1 MIRRAASALALGA
14 SLLFAMAAAAQ
25 QVQPVARPAAPA
37 GVPRIVLGMSGWT
50 GFSPLSLAERAGL
63 FHRHGIDVE
72 VKFVPQ
78 PNRHLA
84 MAAGEIQALAT
95 TVDTQ
100 IVYAAS
106 GVAVTQVMI
115 IDRSNGG
122 DGIAV
127 RPAIRSFADLRGRSI
142 AVDRAGTTPYFMLAY
157 MLKRNNLT
165 LRDVNLIP
173 LAPQPAAQ
181 SFVVGQNDAV
191 VTYEPYLST
200 VRQMGDQMR
209 ILATTTDYPVVVDTL
224 AFQPEYIQRNPQH
237 VRAVIA
243 GFFDAVEMIRTD
255 PARSNEIMGSIVRQ
269 TGEQFAGSARYI
281 HWLNRDENIA
291 YFQNDLR
298 QFLEYAAQIQLETG
312 VIRAIPDLNQLV
324 NPGFVRP
331 QS

>member
-1 MIRRAASALALGA
+1 MFRKVIASAALGVG
-14 SLLFAMAAAAQ
+14 LMFGAAAWAQ
-25 QVQPVARPAAPA
+25 QVQPAARPNAPT
-37 GVPRIVLGMSGWT
+37 GTPRIVLGMSGWT

-72 VKFVPQ
+72 IKFVPQ
-78 PNRHLA
+78 ANRHLA

-127 RPAIRSFADLRGRSI
+127 RPAIRSFADLRGRTV

-165 LRDVNLIP
+165 VRDVNLIP

-181 SFVVGQNDAV
+181 AFVAGQNDAV

-224 AFQPEYIQRNPQH
+224 AFPPEYIQRNPQH

-243 GFFDAVEMIRTD
+243 GFFDALEMIRRE
-255 PARSNEIMGSIVRQ
+255 PARSNEIMGSVVRQ
-269 TGEQFAGSARYI
+269 TGEQFAASARYI
-281 HWLNRDENIA
+281 HWLNRDENLA
-291 YFQNDLR
+291 YFQNEMR

-324 NPGFVRP
+324 NPGFLRP